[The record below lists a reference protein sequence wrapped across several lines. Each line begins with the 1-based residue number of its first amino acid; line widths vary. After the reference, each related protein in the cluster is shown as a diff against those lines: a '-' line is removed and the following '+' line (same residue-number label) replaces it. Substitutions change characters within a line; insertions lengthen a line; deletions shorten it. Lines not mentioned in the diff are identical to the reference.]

1 MTKILI
7 VEDEPGSLKI
17 LRYFLGR
24 HGYET
29 AGAKDGLEALELF
42 SQSRYDL
49 VLSDLKMPQMDG
61 LALARRILSTI
72 PLTPFFL
79 MTADDSVHIKAIR
92 EFGVPCL
99 IKPLSLEELLA
110 RIQKVI
116 GRPLLP
122 S

>member
-1 MTKILI
+1 M
-7 VEDEPGSLKI
+7 
-17 LRYFLGR
+17 R
-24 HGYET
+24 
-29 AGAKDGLEALELF
+29 
-42 SQSRYDL
+42 
-49 VLSDLKMPQMDG
+49 QMDG
-61 LALARRILSTI
+61 LALAQRILSTI

-79 MTADDSVHIKAIR
+79 MTADDSVHTKAIR

>member
-7 VEDEPGSLKI
+7 VEDEPASLKI

-24 HGYET
+24 QGYET

-49 VLSDLKMPQMDG
+49 VLSDLKMPRMDG
-61 LALARRILSTI
+61 LALAQRILSTI

-79 MTADDSVHIKAIR
+79 MTADDSIHTKAIT

-99 IKPLSLEELLA
+99 IKLLSLEELLA

-116 GRPLLP
+116 ARPSLP